1 MDAFEGK
8 VKKLVMKHFKPSEL
22 AVGQYDEYQL
32 NGVIV
37 SKKFESLDHF
47 DRQTQIWK
55 MLRKN
60 LTKAE
65 QRKILGFLAYTPGE
79 YEAYNEPLSTS
90 A

>member
-1 MDAFEGK
+1 MNAFDEK
-8 VKKLVMKHFKPSEL
+8 IKKLVTKHFKPHEL
-22 AVGQYDEYQL
+22 TMEQYDEYQL

-37 SKKFESLDHF
+37 SKKFEGLDHF
-47 DRQTQIWK
+47 DRQKQVWK
-55 MLRKN
+55 VLRKN

-79 YEAYNEPLSTS
+79 YEAYNAP